1 MSNLIKKIWKEH
13 DQKILFF
20 LAFILI
26 AAVSFNAG
34 RTYENTKES
43 AQINVKINPLE
54 ADNPKEEKILALGE
68 ALERK
73 GINPNAAGNNN
84 KESGELVGAEN
95 PQECMFVGSKNSD
108 KYHLPDCRYAKNIKS
123 ENLVCFSSIEEAEK
137 QGYVAAGCCIK

>member
-73 GINPNAAGNNN
+73 GIDPTAAGSNN
-84 KESGELVGAEN
+84 KESGKSVGAEN

-108 KYHLPDCRYAKNIKS
+108 KYHLPDCRYAKNIKR
-123 ENLVCFSSIEEAEK
+123 ENLVCFSSTEEAEK